1 MTAAPGLGPV
11 RRVILQPTGFCNI
24 DCAYCYLPDRD
35 VRTVMSLEV
44 VEAVGR
50 VLAACGMLDDRL
62 EIRWHAG
69 EPLTAPLSFYREAC
83 TALRVA
89 LGGST
94 ELRFSLQ
101 TNGTL
106 VTDRWCDLFEEFGF
120 DVGVSVDGPA
130 VLHDANRRTRTGK
143 GTHARTMKG
152 IDVLRA
158 RGIPFWIISV
168 ISELTLA
175 QRDEYLSFV
184 EEVRP
189 ASVGLNPEETEGEHR
204 SGLFGQH
211 DFRAAYT
218 DFLDEM
224 YRWQE
229 RTGIPVRRFAAAR
242 DAILSTGP
250 GVRNDQ
256 VEPLCLLSVDTGGR
270 MSSFSPELLGWKAP
284 DYDDFVLGN
293 VLDPGATLSE
303 SGWSPGFRQLA
314 DDIERGRSMCRDSC
328 SYFRLCGGGAAVN
341 KWTEN
346 GTFASTVTASCQA
359 NTMAVTDVVLAAL
372 EAEAGV

>member
-1 MTAAPGLGPV
+1 MTESFEYGPI

-35 VRTVMSLEV
+35 VRKVMSLDV
-44 VEAVGR
+44 VEATGR
-50 VLAACGMLDDRL
+50 VLAASGLLDDRL
-62 EIRWHAG
+62 EVRWHAG
-69 EPLTAPLSFYREAC
+69 EPLTAPISFYREAC
-83 TALRVA
+83 TALRAA
-89 LGGST
+89 LGGLT
-94 ELRFSLQ
+94 DVRFSLQ

-130 VLHDANRRTRTGK
+130 ELHDANRRTRAGK
-143 GTHARTMKG
+143 GTHARTMAG
-152 IDVLRA
+152 IEVLRS
-158 RGIPFWIISV
+158 RGIPFWTISV

-175 QRDEYLSFV
+175 HREEYLSFL
-184 EEVRP
+184 EDVRP

-204 SGLFGQH
+204 SELFGRH
-211 DFRAAYT
+211 GFRAAYT
-218 DFLDEM
+218 DFLAEM

-229 RTGIPVRRFAAAR
+229 RTGIPVRRFTAAR
-242 DAILSTGP
+242 EAILSAGLGT
-250 GVRNDQ
+250 RNDQ
-256 VEPLCLLSVDTGGR
+256 VEPLCLISVDTDGR

-293 VLDPGATLSE
+293 VLDPDVTLAVAD
-303 SGWSPGFRQLA
+303 WSPGFRRLA
-314 DDIERGRSMCRDSC
+314 ADIERGRSMCRDTC

-346 GTFASTVTASCQA
+346 GTFASTVTGSCQA
-359 NTMAVTDVVLAAL
+359 NTMAVVDVVLGAL
-372 EAEAGV
+372 EVEAGV